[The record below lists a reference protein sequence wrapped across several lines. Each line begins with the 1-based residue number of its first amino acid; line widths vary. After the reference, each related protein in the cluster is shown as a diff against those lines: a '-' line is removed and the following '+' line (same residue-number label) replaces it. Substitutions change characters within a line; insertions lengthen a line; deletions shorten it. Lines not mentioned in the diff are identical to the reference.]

1 VIPTIISNMTELGLA
16 ECEIMSAHVEPF
28 PGISTGW
35 WVPSRRAAGFNQLR
49 ENARRWRLTVPLEY
63 YGTIRRQFED
73 AGLRMHLYNIN
84 FNETFTDA
92 ERERT
97 FEAAKALGVEGF
109 SALCLPKSRNEK
121 RALYFRSVQRRVSP
135 RRTGDRCS

>member
-1 VIPTIISNMTELGLA
+1 
-16 ECEIMSAHVEPF
+16 
-28 PGISTGW
+28 
-35 WVPSRRAAGFNQLR
+35 
-49 ENARRWRLTVPLEY
+49 
-63 YGTIRRQFED
+63 
-73 AGLRMHLYNIN
+73 MHLYNIN

-121 RALYFRSVQRRVSP
+121 RALYFRSVQRSVSP